1 MKINNDKIS
10 KVLEILNNYYKDSTG
25 LADISYPDI
34 IEYKSKEWIYYMF
47 YSCLLDY
54 GMRSKIYHQNLINT
68 YNKYPNIF
76 DPFYVGKL
84 DRNELAEI
92 VKDNIHPRYP
102 NVAVDKWIKLSTA
115 LVKYNDIVSTL
126 KLMTNFDELSN
137 FVRGIN
143 GYGQKTGGL
152 LIRVLTD
159 ASLCSLEDNVLAIP
173 LDRHDIEISYLNGI
187 IDKERLND
195 KEIDTLSHAF
205 ILGGE
210 KLGICASDVDKYLW
224 EIGNSFCNKKKC
236 LDCPLSNVCKQK
248 ITRS

>member
-1 MKINNDKIS
+1 MNIDNDKII
-10 KVLEILNNYYKDSTG
+10 KVLDILNNYYKDSNG
-25 LADISYPDI
+25 LAEISYPDI
-34 IEYKSKEWIYYMF
+34 LEYKSKEWIYYMF

-68 YNKYPNIF
+68 YNNFPYIF
-76 DPFYVGKL
+76 NPFYVVKL
-84 DRNELAEI
+84 DRNELAGI

-115 LVKYNDIVSTL
+115 LVEYDDIVSTL
-126 KLMTNFDELSN
+126 NSMTSFDDLSK

-159 ASLCSLEDNVLAIP
+159 ASLCNLDDSILAIP
-173 LDRHDIEISYLNGI
+173 LDRHDIEISYLNSI
-187 IDKERLND
+187 IDIERING
-195 KEIDTLSHAF
+195 KEIDILSNAF
-205 ILGGE
+205 ILGGK

-236 LDCPLSNVCKQK
+236 IECPLSTTCKRK
-248 ITRS
+248 